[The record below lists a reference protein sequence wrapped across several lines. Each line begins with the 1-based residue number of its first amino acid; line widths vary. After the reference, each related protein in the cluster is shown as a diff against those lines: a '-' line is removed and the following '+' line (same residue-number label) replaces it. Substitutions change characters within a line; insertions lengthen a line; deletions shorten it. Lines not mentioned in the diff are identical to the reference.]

1 MNILEVIEK
10 KKYGKTLTKEEI
22 DFFIQGYSR
31 NEIPDYQIS
40 SLLMAIWFRGMN
52 EEETANL
59 TNSMVNSG
67 QIIDL
72 TKINGIK
79 VDKHSSGGVADTV
92 TLPLVAIIA
101 ANDIPVAKMSGRG
114 LGHTGGTIDKLESIP
129 GFKVEIPVK
138 EFIEIVNR
146 VKGAVISQ
154 SEEVALA
161 DKKLYALRDVTG
173 TIDSVPLIASS
184 IMSKKIASGSDA
196 IVLDVKVG
204 NGAFMQNLE
213 DAIELSKTMVNIGNS
228 LGKETVAYITDM
240 NEPLGD
246 AIGNAIEVEE
256 AIEVLKGKSYKK
268 LLAVIETLGA
278 EIIRMAGKAS
288 DLNQGKAIVGNTI
301 KNGAALKKFSEI
313 VQAQGGNPDVVN
325 DIKLLPQAKFQIPL
339 FSDSSGYLASVR
351 TKEIGLLAAYLG
363 AGREKK
369 GDSIDLSVGI
379 CFRKKIG
386 DRIDKGEV
394 IGEILANDIEKA
406 NFALNKM
413 KDLFTLSEKIISPK
427 KVIYCR
433 VSKEGVEHY
442 ST

>member
-10 KKYGKTLTKEEI
+10 KKYGKTLTNEEI

-59 TNSMVNSG
+59 TNSMVYSG

-72 TKINGIK
+72 SKINGIK

-129 GFKVEIPVK
+129 GFKVEIPVE

-173 TIDSVPLIASS
+173 TIDSIPLIASS

-268 LLAVIETLGA
+268 LFAVIETLGA
-278 EIIRMAGKAS
+278 EIMRMAGKAS
-288 DLNQGKAIVGNTI
+288 DLNEGKAIVGNTI
-301 KNGAALKKFSEI
+301 RNGAALKKFSEI
-313 VQAQGGNPDVVN
+313 VQAQGGNPYVIN
-325 DIKLLPQAKFQIPL
+325 DMKLLPQAKFQIPL
-339 FSDSSGYLASVR
+339 YSDSSGYLASVR

-379 CFRKKIG
+379 YFRKKIG

-394 IGEILANDIEKA
+394 IGEILANDIEKV
-406 NFALNKM
+406 NVALNQM
-413 KDLFTLSEKIISPK
+413 KGLFTLSEKIISPK

-433 VSKEGVEHY
+433 VSKEGIEHY